1 MSINLL
7 FSKNCWQR
15 PAMFCLYTSSKV
27 SRPWFEFSLKVEVM
41 GSNPGYLL
49 KYFLPYLVP
58 DEVAAWS
65 FGSTSPIV
73 DVTAAVWVF
82 NELKTR
88 RYCFKFRQR
97 YESIFLVA
105 ASSLTQAILTV
116 AFHRKLE
123 SEPFFTA
130 KTSCLPFV
138 SKKWLEISFNSVM
151 EDKNPSYEILDTC
164 CNERV
169 WRNTSPCK
177 KKHYLLVVDYIRFLP
192 KI

>member
-1 MSINLL
+1 MFDFWHLSINPILKSQQFPL
-7 FSKNCWQR
+7 SMMIFRKN
-15 PAMFCLYTSSKV
+15 L
-27 SRPWFEFSLKVEVM
+27 
-41 GSNPGYLL
+41 SNFVTPVWKLHNPYCHSPDVKKLSM
-49 KYFLPYLVP
+49 YLVP
-58 DEVAAWS
+58 DEVVAWS

-177 KKHYLLVVDYIRFLP
+177 KNIT
-192 KI
+192 